1 MSMRKIKVLELKP
14 HTRFHFGKSS
24 LDRDAYLS
32 DTDTHPHSDVLFS
45 ALVNNLASV
54 ADDQSVEEFIDA
66 FKENKIKISSAFY
79 CLKID
84 DKNEFIYFLPSP
96 ADRTSNL
103 DIHDYDQIK
112 KIKAVQFI
120 DSDLLGV
127 PVDEW
132 EIVGGLALSK
142 NKIDRLSLKERD
154 QFKLFDKDFNTQVR
168 VRAQSEDNT
177 DKDPYAVS
185 FIQIPNLEH
194 LKLSVHFYF
203 MYELNEDIYKKDF
216 ELAVNLLKYNG
227 IGGERSSGYGSIDEV
242 HEKDVKPDFKSIH
255 ADAVTFMSLSKL
267 LPKNKDELL
276 SLSAY
281 SHSIRGG
288 RQTATQKLKYIRM
301 IDEGAILNN
310 VVDGRIEDLSN
321 DSDVPHFRNGKAFL
335 IPYKIRSR

>member
-24 LDRDAYLS
+24 LDRDSYLS

-54 ADDQSVEEFIDA
+54 TDDQSVKEFIDA

-96 ADRTSNL
+96 ADRTSNI

-112 KIKAVQFI
+112 QVKAVQFI
-120 DSDLLGV
+120 DSDLLGA
-127 PVDEW
+127 PIDEW
-132 EIVGGLALSK
+132 KVWGRLALSK
-142 NKIDRLSLKERD
+142 NTMDRLDLTKED

-194 LKLSVHFYF
+194 LNLSVHFYF
-203 MYELNEDIYKKDF
+203 MYELKDDSYRKDF

-227 IGGERSSGYGSIDEV
+227 IGGERSSGYGSIAEV
-242 HEKDVKPDFKSIH
+242 HEKDIKSDSMSIH
-255 ADAVTFMSLSKL
+255 ADADTFMSLSKL

-310 VVDGRIEDLSN
+310 VVEGRIEYLSN
-321 DSDVPHFRNGKAFL
+321 ISGAPYFRNGKAFL
-335 IPYKIRSR
+335 IPYKIRSK